1 MTRAGGRPAKLS
13 PKIQARICQLIRDR
27 VPEITAALSAG
38 VSERAYFYWKEWGEE
53 GKSEQYVQFLQ
64 AVKKALA
71 DAEIACINQ
80 VAAAAQDTED
90 RRGQWQ
96 AAAWM
101 LERRSLERWARREM
115 ISQEVRRVDEA
126 GGKPLTFEALLEVD
140 AVRRMEF
147 RLVADYPHWETNPSK
162 FTGERFQVAIAPQ
175 VTGQSYVVP
184 EGEEAPG
191 D

>member
-1 MTRAGGRPAKLS
+1 MTRAGGRPPKLT

-101 LERRSLERWARREM
+101 LERRWPERWARREM

-126 GGKPLTFEALLEVD
+126 GGKPLTFEALLEAD

-147 RLVADYPHWETNPSK
+147 RKAAQLLIEAETRRQLEDGTAVNK
-162 FTGERFQVAIAPQ
+162 TRDGKD
-175 VTGQSYVVP
+175 GD
-184 EGEEAPG
+184 EAEAW